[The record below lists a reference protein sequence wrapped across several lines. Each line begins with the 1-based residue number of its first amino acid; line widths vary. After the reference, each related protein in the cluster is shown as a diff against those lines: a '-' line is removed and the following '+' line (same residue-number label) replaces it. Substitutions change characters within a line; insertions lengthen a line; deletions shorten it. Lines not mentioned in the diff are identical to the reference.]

1 MFTFKDKYFLI
12 IESIKDLDINKIKL
26 INKYIIIYRNTNK
39 LENLQDLIRFRRFCR
54 SKKITFFVAN
64 NVKLSTEISADGI
77 YISAHNNN
85 LNLARFKNSNY
96 KLIGSAHNLKELKI
110 KISQGCTT
118 IIYSRL
124 FKVSHEYKRGYLGVI
139 KYNLF
144 RLSRNENII
153 PLGGIKIS
161 NLNKLK
167 MVKTNSF
174 AIMSEIKKKPAKIF
188 NRLF

>member
-12 IESIKDLDINKIKL
+12 IESIKDLDINRIKL

>member
-12 IESIKDLDINKIKL
+12 IENIKDLDINKIKL

-54 SKKITFFVAN
+54 SKKIAFFVAN
-64 NVKLSTEISADGI
+64 NVKLSTEISADGL
-77 YISAHNNN
+77 YISAYNNN
-85 LNLARFKNSNY
+85 LSLARFKNSNY
-96 KLIGSAHNLKELKI
+96 QLIGSAHNLKELKI

-153 PLGGIKIS
+153 PLGGINLS